1 MPTLKPLDE
10 MIPTYRRTA
19 EVILPPKTNKDIK
32 PQEIFE
38 GLKKTSKPRAKKMPS
53 KKVPKGTKKS

>member
-38 GLKKTSKPRAKKMPS
+38 GLKKSSKRYKKILDIFI
-53 KKVPKGTKKS
+53 